1 MQKMHDRTEA
11 EYVESSADDVRQL
24 REMYAGHHISQALYV
39 MAELGIADLLR
50 NGARDSDELARST
63 NSHSPT
69 LFRVLRFLA
78 AQGILSEVAPGSFAL
93 TTLGAPLRSDV
104 SGSLR
109 PLFRYL
115 LNDFHW
121 LPWGRLLETVR
132 TGATPFGQIYGMTS
146 FEYLDQHPESATLF
160 SQGLSTGTLTSGP
173 ITATA
178 YDFSRVGTVVD
189 VGGSEGQLL
198 VAILER
204 YTHLRGIL
212 FDRPAA
218 VSTARALLTSA
229 GVASRCSITTGNFFE
244 AIPPDGDAYILR
256 HILHD
261 WSDERCLA
269 ILRVCRAALAPHA
282 RLLIIERSVAEDAQL
297 PLSVLHA
304 DLEMLVMCGGQERT
318 QAQYAE
324 LLAEAGFRLTDAI
337 ATGEEPSHTV
347 YEAVPA
353 YGRLS

>member
-1 MQKMHDRTEA
+1 MQELQERSDAQRA
-11 EYVESSADDVRQL
+11 EPTADDVRKLQ
-24 REMYAGHHISQALYV
+24 EMYAGHHVAQALYV

-50 NGARDSDELARST
+50 NGARDSDDLAHCT
-63 NSHSPT
+63 NSHAPT
-69 LFRVLRFLA
+69 LYRVLRFLA
-78 AQGILSEVAPGSFAL
+78 ARGILSQVAPGRLAL

-109 PLFRYL
+109 PMFRYL

-132 TGATPFGQIYGMTS
+132 TGVTPFGQVYGMTS
-146 FEYLDQHPESATLF
+146 FDYLDQHPEAAALF
-160 SQGLSTGTLTSGP
+160 SQGLSTITRTSGP
-173 ITATA
+173 AVAAA
-178 YDFSRVGTVVD
+178 YDFSRLGTVVD

-204 YTHLRGIL
+204 YPQLRGIL

-218 VSTARALLTSA
+218 VSTAGELLTSA
-229 GVASRCSITTGNFFE
+229 GVADRCSIVTGSFFE
-244 AIPPDGDAYILR
+244 AIPPGGNAYILR

-282 RLLIIERSVAEDAQL
+282 RVLIIERSVAEDAQL

-304 DLEMLVMCGGQERT
+304 DLEMLVMCGGRERT
-318 QAQYAE
+318 QVQYVD
-324 LLAEAGFRLTDAI
+324 LLAESGFRLTNAI
-337 ATGEEPSHTV
+337 ATGEEPPHTI

-353 YGRLS
+353 